1 MKKEFVL
8 IYVSGGIAHVHN
20 SSSTPVAVLDMDV
33 QWDTHEQ
40 ELIHEQEQAAYDRL
54 CGQLGEET
62 PELSMTG
69 LEQALSSPAP
79 VDWEAESDRYVQNRD
94 KAIAFIEEAITRNGG
109 KITLLDKFWY
119 GPDHAPHVADGV
131 KMHYDSPC
139 LSLGGRRVL
148 GIDIMRTGDLIM
160 LAGMV
165 QAATKGG
172 AGK

>member
-79 VDWEAESDRYVQNRD
+79 VDWAKELERLEDLRNRAIRY
-94 KAIAFIEEAITRNGG
+94 ITETVSANGG
-109 KITLLDKFWY
+109 EIRKRITYNNHSQLFVCNINQDW
-119 GPDHAPHVADGV
+119 GSMSVVRAIG
-131 KMHYDSPC
+131 
-139 LSLGGRRVL
+139 
-148 GIDIMRTGDLIM
+148 
-160 LAGMV
+160 LAANV
-165 QAATKGG
+165 QRAIKGG